1 MLNAVHLI
9 NLHYQFLFP
18 LLFTLF
24 FLFHFMIPERLDINK
39 MIVCLPHFAV
49 LCPQNETALPWTG
62 LNKKFWKSPWGLH
75 MSLKCWRC
83 PQIVIVCLL
92 KKLITSYKRH
102 NFKEMI
108 WPLLRFFSWLSM
120 KIVLVFLQGF
130 VGKKKW

>member
-24 FLFHFMIPERLDINK
+24 FLFNFMIPERLDINK

-49 LCPQNETALPWTG
+49 SCPQNETALPWTS

-75 MSLKCWRC
+75 MSLKCWIC